1 MHSLLRWRHMNH
13 RRTGSS
19 PARLPN
25 RLWQYRKRMGF
36 TQQEVAAML
45 GYLSRAEISDF
56 ERGDKLPSF
65 VSALKLEIVY
75 RVPVAFLFPALY
87 ARLKV
92 QLRDKEERLRP
103 AKARSENE
111 TA

>member
-1 MHSLLRWRHMNH
+1 MKH
-13 RRTGSS
+13 RRVPAS

-36 TQQEVAAML
+36 TQKQVADIM
-45 GYLSRAEISDF
+45 GYISRAEISDF

-75 RVPVAFLFPALY
+75 RVPVAFLFPTLY

-92 QLRDKEERLRP
+92 QLREKEERLRIVD
-103 AKARSENE
+103 AR
-111 TA
+111 TG